1 MKSTPPGRDRVP
13 DALRYS
19 GLGIQLAVTV
29 GVLAWVGQW
38 LDRRLGTG
46 GVATVVLVLGGF
58 VVVITSLV
66 RELKARSGPDK

>member
-1 MKSTPPGRDRVP
+1 MP

-29 GVLAWVGQW
+29 GVLAWAGQW

-46 GVATVVLVLGGF
+46 GVVTVVLVLGGF

>member
-1 MKSTPPGRDRVP
+1 MTSTPPGRDRAP
-13 DALRYS
+13 EALRYT

-29 GVLAWVGQW
+29 GVLAWAGQW
-38 LDRRLGTG
+38 LDHRFGTG

-58 VVVITSLV
+58 VVVIMGLV

>member
-1 MKSTPPGRDRVP
+1 MP